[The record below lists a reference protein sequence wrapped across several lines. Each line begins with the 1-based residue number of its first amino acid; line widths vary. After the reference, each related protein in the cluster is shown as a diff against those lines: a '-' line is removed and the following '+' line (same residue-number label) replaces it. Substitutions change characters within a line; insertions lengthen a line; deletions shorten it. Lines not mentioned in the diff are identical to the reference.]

1 MEELT
6 EADLEV
12 IVYWGRNVQ
21 LSIGLTGKQLALL
34 LLVEQKLV
42 CIKEL
47 KELDL
52 EDCLSCKL

>member
-12 IVYWGRNVQ
+12 IVFWGKNVQ
-21 LSIGLTGKQLALL
+21 LSTGLTGKQLALL
-34 LLVEQKLV
+34 VLVEQKLV
-42 CIKEL
+42 DIQEL